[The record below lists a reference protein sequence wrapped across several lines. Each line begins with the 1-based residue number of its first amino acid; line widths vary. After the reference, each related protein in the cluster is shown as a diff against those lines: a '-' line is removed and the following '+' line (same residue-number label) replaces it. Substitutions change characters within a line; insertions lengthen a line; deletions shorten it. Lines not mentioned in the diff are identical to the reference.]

1 MGSMITLGIG
11 KMELDWGKNNV
22 FNDHSC
28 LFQKEDIK
36 IVPYYY
42 SDNEIEYKEG
52 FSKNIMSV
60 RRRLD
65 LLGYSLYEIEELFN
79 EESAMFKQ
87 LCSSSTP
94 ITFHDFYN
102 TVINVDIQNINMASD
117 EYDSDYDL
125 GEYVRKCVIHEI
137 KDLSN
142 FPYYDAYDIGYFL
155 ENLDPYI
162 TLRILSENKNNHNL
176 DVIWRFKDVVEN
188 GWNLEEDIIPKL
200 TTQEKILIVTEG
212 SSDTDIIKKSINRL
226 YSDIADFFDFID
238 MEQNYPFTGTGNL
251 KNFVKGLS
259 KINIL
264 NKILVILDNDTAGI
278 SVYND
283 IKTIDLPNN
292 LKVITL
298 PNYKDFDN
306 FKCKGPQGDSLENI
320 NGKAVSIEC
329 FLDHSSIDDEIY
341 VRWTSFNDK
350 LIQYQGNIEPKN
362 LLIKSF
368 HQYYKQEYDFT
379 KLKYL
384 VDYILESCTFK

>member
-22 FNDHSC
+22 FNNHSC

-42 SDNEIEYKEG
+42 SDNEIEYKKG

-60 RRRLD
+60 KRRLD
-65 LLGYSLYEIEELFN
+65 LLGYSLHEIEDLYN
-79 EESAMFKQ
+79 EELAMFKQ
-87 LCSSSTP
+87 QLSSSIP
-94 ITFHDFYN
+94 INFHNFYN
-102 TVINVDIQNINMASD
+102 TVVNIDIKNINMTSE
-117 EYDSDYDL
+117 EYDFDYDL
-125 GEYVRKCVIHEI
+125 GEYVRKCVIQEI
-137 KDLSN
+137 KELST
-142 FPYYDAYDIGYFL
+142 FPNYDAYDTGYFL

-162 TLRILSENKNNHNL
+162 TLRILSENTNNHDL
-176 DVIWRFKDVVEN
+176 DVIWRYADVVEN
-188 GWNLEEDIIPKL
+188 GWILEEDIIPKL
-200 TTQEKILIVTEG
+200 TIQEKILIVTEG
-212 SSDTDIIKKSINRL
+212 SSDTDIIKKCIKLL

-238 MEQNYPFTGTGNL
+238 MEKNYPFTGTGNL

-264 NKILVILDNDTAGI
+264 NNILVILDNDTAGK

-283 IKTIDLPNN
+283 IKGIDLPNN

-306 FKCKGPQGDSLENI
+306 FKCKGPQGDSIENI

-341 VRWTSFNDK
+341 VRWTGFNDK
-350 LIQYQGNIEPKN
+350 LMQYQGNIEPKN

-368 HQYYKQEYDFT
+368 HQFYKKEYDFT

-384 VDYILESCTFK
+384 VDYILESWSSI

>member
-22 FNDHSC
+22 FNNHSC

-42 SDNEIEYKEG
+42 SDDDIEYKKG

-60 RRRLD
+60 KRRLD
-65 LLGYSLYEIEELFN
+65 LLGYSLHEIEELYN
-79 EESAMFKQ
+79 EELAMFKQ
-87 LCSSSTP
+87 QLSSSIP
-94 ITFHDFYN
+94 INFHNFYN
-102 TVINVDIQNINMASD
+102 TVINIDIKNINMTSE
-117 EYDSDYDL
+117 EYDFDYDL

-162 TLRILSENKNNHNL
+162 ILRILSENTNNHDL
-176 DVIWRFKDVVEN
+176 DVIWRFEDVVEN
-188 GWNLEEDIIPKL
+188 GWILEEDIIPKL

-292 LKVITL
+292 LNVITL

-329 FLDHSSIDDEIY
+329 FLDHSSIDDEVY
-341 VRWTSFNDK
+341 VRWTGFNDK

>member
-22 FNDHSC
+22 FNNHSC

-42 SDNEIEYKEG
+42 SDDDIEYKKG

-60 RRRLD
+60 KRRLD
-65 LLGYSLYEIEELFN
+65 LLGYSLHEIEELYN
-79 EESAMFKQ
+79 EELAMFKQ
-87 LCSSSTP
+87 QLSSSIP
-94 ITFHDFYN
+94 INFHNFYN
-102 TVINVDIQNINMASD
+102 TVINIDIKNINMTSE
-117 EYDSDYDL
+117 EYDFDYDL

-162 TLRILSENKNNHNL
+162 TLRILSENTNNHDL
-176 DVIWRFKDVVEN
+176 DVIWRFEDVVEN
-188 GWNLEEDIIPKL
+188 GWILEEDIIPKL

-292 LKVITL
+292 LNVITL

-329 FLDHSSIDDEIY
+329 FLDHSSIDDEVY
-341 VRWTSFNDK
+341 VRWTGFNDK

>member
-22 FNDHSC
+22 FNNHSC

-42 SDNEIEYKEG
+42 SDNEIEYKKG
-52 FSKNIMSV
+52 FSKNIISV
-60 RRRLD
+60 KRRLD
-65 LLGYSLYEIEELFN
+65 LLGYSLHKIEELFN
-79 EESAMFKQ
+79 EELAMFKQ

-94 ITFHDFYN
+94 INFHNFYN
-102 TVINVDIQNINMASD
+102 TVINIDIENINMASE
-117 EYDSDYDL
+117 EYDFDYDL
-125 GEYVRKCVIHEI
+125 GEYVRECVIQEI
-137 KDLSN
+137 KELST
-142 FPYYDAYDIGYFL
+142 FPCYDAYDIGYFL

-176 DVIWRFKDVVEN
+176 DVIWRFEDVVEN
-188 GWNLEEDIIPKL
+188 GWILEEDIIPKL

-212 SSDTDIIKKSINRL
+212 SSDTDIIKKCIKLL
-226 YSDIADFFDFID
+226 YSDISDFFDFID

-264 NKILVILDNDTAGI
+264 NNILVILDNDTAGI

-283 IKTIDLPNN
+283 IKGIDLPNN

-306 FKCKGPQGDSLENI
+306 FKCKGPQGDSIENI

-329 FLDHSSIDDEIY
+329 FLDHSSINEDTY
-341 VRWTSFNDK
+341 VRWTGFNEK

-368 HQYYKQEYDFT
+368 HQFYKKEYDFT

-384 VDYILESCTFK
+384 VDYILESWISI

>member
-1 MGSMITLGIG
+1 
-11 KMELDWGKNNV
+11 
-22 FNDHSC
+22 
-28 LFQKEDIK
+28 
-36 IVPYYY
+36 
-42 SDNEIEYKEG
+42 
-52 FSKNIMSV
+52 
-60 RRRLD
+60 
-65 LLGYSLYEIEELFN
+65 SLHEIEELYN
-79 EESAMFKQ
+79 EELAMFKQ
-87 LCSSSTP
+87 QLSSSIP
-94 ITFHDFYN
+94 INFHNFYN
-102 TVINVDIQNINMASD
+102 TVINIDIKNINMTSE
-117 EYDSDYDL
+117 EYNFDYDL

-142 FPYYDAYDIGYFL
+142 FPYYYAYDIGYFF

-162 TLRILSENKNNHNL
+162 TLRILSENTNNHDL
-176 DVIWRFKDVVEN
+176 DVIWRFEDVVEN
-188 GWNLEEDIIPKL
+188 GWILEEDIIPKL

-212 SSDTDIIKKSINRL
+212 SSDTYIIKKSINRL

-264 NKILVILDNDTAGI
+264 NKILVMLDNDTAGI

-292 LKVITL
+292 LNVITL

-329 FLDHSSIDDEIY
+329 FLDHSSIDDEVY
-341 VRWTSFNDK
+341 VRWTGFNDK

>member
-22 FNDHSC
+22 FNNHSC

-42 SDNEIEYKEG
+42 SDDDIEYKKG

-60 RRRLD
+60 KRRLD
-65 LLGYSLYEIEELFN
+65 LLGYSLHEIEELYN
-79 EESAMFKQ
+79 EELAMFKQ
-87 LCSSSTP
+87 QLSSSIP
-94 ITFHDFYN
+94 INFHNFYN
-102 TVINVDIQNINMASD
+102 TVINIDIKNINMTSE
-117 EYDSDYDL
+117 EYDFDYDL

-162 TLRILSENKNNHNL
+162 ILRILSENTNNHDL
-176 DVIWRFKDVVEN
+176 DVIWRFEDVVEN
-188 GWNLEEDIIPKL
+188 GWILEEDIIPKL

-292 LKVITL
+292 LNVITL

-329 FLDHSSIDDEIY
+329 FLDHSSIDDEVY
-341 VRWTSFNDK
+341 VRWTGFNDK
-350 LIQYQGNIEPKN
+350 LIQYQGNVEPKN

>member
-176 DVIWRFKDVVEN
+176 DVIWRFKDVVED

>member
-11 KMELDWGKNNV
+11 KMELDWGKNNM
-22 FNDHSC
+22 FNNHSC

-42 SDNEIEYKEG
+42 SDNKIEYKEG

-79 EESAMFKQ
+79 EELAMFKQ

-94 ITFHDFYN
+94 ISFHDFYN
-102 TVINVDIQNINMASD
+102 TVINVDIQNINMASE
-117 EYDSDYDL
+117 EYDFDYDL

-142 FPYYDAYDIGYFL
+142 FPYYDAYTIGYFL

-162 TLRILSENKNNHNL
+162 TLRILSENENNHNL
-176 DVIWRFKDVVEN
+176 DVIWRFADVVEN
-188 GWNLEEDIIPKL
+188 GWSLEEDIIPKL

-292 LKVITL
+292 LNVITL

-341 VRWTSFNDK
+341 VRWTGFNDK

-368 HQYYKQEYDFT
+368 HQFYKKEYDFT